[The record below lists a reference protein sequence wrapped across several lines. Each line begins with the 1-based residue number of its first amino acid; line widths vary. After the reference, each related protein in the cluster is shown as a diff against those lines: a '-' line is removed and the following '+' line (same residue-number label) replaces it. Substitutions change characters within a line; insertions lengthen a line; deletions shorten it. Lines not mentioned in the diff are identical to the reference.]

1 MLVNRADHR
10 IEQNIEIQF
19 NVRGS
24 IITLIS
30 QCFVQP
36 SAAENNQEGLASKFY

>member
-19 NVRGS
+19 NERGS

-30 QCFVQP
+30 ECFGQP
-36 SAAENNQEGLASKFY
+36 SAAENNQEGLAYKFN